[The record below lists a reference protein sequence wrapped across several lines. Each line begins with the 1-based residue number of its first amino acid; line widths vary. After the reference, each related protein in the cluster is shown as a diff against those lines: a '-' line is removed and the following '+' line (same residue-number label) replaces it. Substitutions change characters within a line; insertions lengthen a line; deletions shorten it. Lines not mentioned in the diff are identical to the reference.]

1 MTWWVSS
8 IAVWDQFS
16 GHSIDSPSS
25 SMSFGSFIFSESELE
40 NMFKFEWMCVYQCT
54 LCLPTC
60 VEYKAEWHSL
70 WFRRSVD
77 LDQTRSVS
85 LSKII
90 IDYQLLCL
98 CGEVPVPLGE
108 EEVISVPKACCRRRG
123 TQQMPSPSL
132 TTSLIETHAK
142 QLDLG
147 RWRTCKM
154 VSADM
159 RACHSLSLFRVL
171 RSMLTFLHLL
181 GLFKSFK
188 WRAGRASRRKVHR
201 TGGEKDQTKR
211 NSGGPGGP
219 MSAHVEPRSCTHER
233 LQR

>member
-1 MTWWVSS
+1 MWS
-8 IAVWDQFS
+8 IGQSDIHCDFD
-16 GHSIDSPSS
+16 G
-25 SMSFGSFIFSESELE
+25 
-40 NMFKFEWMCVYQCT
+40 
-54 LCLPTC
+54 
-60 VEYKAEWHSL
+60 
-70 WFRRSVD
+70 SVD
-77 LDQTRSVS
+77 LEQTRSVS

-132 TTSLIETHAK
+132 TTSLIETNAR

-154 VSADM
+154 VSAE
-159 RACHSLSLFRVL
+159 L

-181 GLFKSFK
+181 GLFK
-188 WRAGRASRRKVHR
+188 WRAGRASRHIKVHR

-219 MSAHVEPRSCTHER
+219 MSAMSNQEVALMRN
-233 LQR
+233 